1 MIYEVIVGESGS
13 GKTTR
18 LFSKAAEQVAISPVI
33 VLVDEMDEHQA
44 YERISDFIQPDTETF
59 EMVVSHV
66 QSATLY
72 NGVLGLKSQLE
83 SALEQVPDA
92 THVYIDIAGVIPM
105 DIMDIIGKRELI
117 VTKQT
122 IRINR
127 TL

>member
-1 MIYEVIVGESGS
+1 MIYEVIVGEAGS

-33 VLVDEMDEHQA
+33 VLVDEMDEHKA

-72 NGVLGLKSQLE
+72 NGVLGLKNQLE
-83 SALEQVPDA
+83 KSLEQVPDA
-92 THVYIDIAGVIPM
+92 THVYIDITGVIPM
-105 DIMDIIGKRELI
+105 EIMDIVGNRELI

-122 IRINR
+122 IRNIR
-127 TL
+127 TI